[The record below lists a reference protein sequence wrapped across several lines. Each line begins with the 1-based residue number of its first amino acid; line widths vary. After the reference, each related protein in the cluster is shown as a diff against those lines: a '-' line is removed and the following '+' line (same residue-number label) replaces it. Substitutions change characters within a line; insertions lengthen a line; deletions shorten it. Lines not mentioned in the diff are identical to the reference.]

1 MWGEKETRMIF
12 VPALKGVWVRL
23 MSVVEYVG
31 KGFGCW
37 RLQNMIY
44 PTCYLCLF
52 DVEILNL
59 G

>member
-1 MWGEKETRMIF
+1 MIF